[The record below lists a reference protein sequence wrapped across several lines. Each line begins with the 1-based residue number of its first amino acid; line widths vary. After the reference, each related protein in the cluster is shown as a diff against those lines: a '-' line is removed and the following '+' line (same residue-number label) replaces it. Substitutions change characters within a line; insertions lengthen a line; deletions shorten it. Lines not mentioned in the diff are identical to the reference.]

1 MIHEKI
7 ISFISD
13 KIIITMVLSMLAL
26 SYISYQAGLDD
37 GFIPKE
43 SLCSDEIT
51 WLDQCHKDLIDMQK
65 ENLES
70 LTQCKASCHLDV
82 CKPICTRQ
90 VSDAINSY
98 KKLMHE
104 FKCGGS
110 K

>member
-1 MIHEKI
+1 MNYNI
-7 ISFISD
+7 ILSLFTN
-13 KIIITMVLSMLAL
+13 KIIIAL
-26 SYISYQAGLDD
+26 IAGGIFIAAFSYQAGLEA

-43 SLCSDEIT
+43 RLCADEIT

-65 ENLES
+65 ESLEAV
-70 LTQCKASCHLDV
+70 TQCKASCHLDV
-82 CKPICTRQ
+82 CKPICTKQ
-90 VSDAINSY
+90 VSEAIESY

>member
-1 MIHEKI
+1 MIYEKI

-13 KIIITMVLSMLAL
+13 KIIISIVLLMLAI

-43 SLCSDEIT
+43 SLCVNEIT
-51 WLDQCHKDLIDMQK
+51 WIDQCNKDLIEMQK
-65 ENLES
+65 ESLEAV
-70 LTQCKASCHLDV
+70 TQCKASCHLDV
-82 CKPICTRQ
+82 CKPICTKQ
-90 VSDAINSY
+90 VSEAIESY